1 MLVKQRYSIGAFQ
14 ITIETLEFSR
24 SERKIYDAIYD
35 RSRRKFIQLDQEG
48 TIKNSYTSILAM
60 LMRLRQ
66 AVDHPLLVM
75 NKVSTDGEKSRDDIL
90 DMVGQDD
97 EANIREMIVKFARG
111 KDIDGDGSASP
122 TRDTTD
128 TVALAA
134 SQSIPECVICGYEV
148 DGEVILPCYHT
159 A

>member
-1 MLVKQRYSIGAFQ
+1 
-14 ITIETLEFSR
+14 
-24 SERKIYDAIYD
+24 
-35 RSRRKFIQLDQEG
+35 
-48 TIKNSYTSILAM
+48 
-60 LMRLRQ
+60 
-66 AVDHPLLVM
+66 M

-97 EANIREMIVKFARG
+97 EANIREMIVRFARG

-128 TVALAA
+128 AVALAA